1 MTKYF
6 PIVIEREA
14 SGAFSA
20 FVPGLPIY
28 AAADTRPKAET
39 AIRGVLGAY
48 LDAHPEAQPSSHV
61 RVAAVRVTAG
71 RSVVAMRSAGALLGS
86 QRSKVKATAS
96 RANGKLGG
104 RPKSLAS

>member
-6 PIVIEREA
+6 PIVIDREA

-48 LDAHPEAQPSSHV
+48 LAAHPEAQPSSLV

-71 RSVVAMRSAGALLGS
+71 RAVVAMRSAGALLGHK
-86 QRSKVKATAS
+86 RSHAKAAAS
-96 RANGKLGG
+96 RANGQLGG
-104 RPKSLAS
+104 RPKKLAS